1 MKIKFKNSRFIKN
14 IIIGSIFIL
23 MGIDSIIDINNDRW
37 SKYFLFCVGMIYIAI
52 VIYEMIFQYLT
63 IENGTI
69 RSNAILSFRKTI
81 KLNEVYW
88 IKESDR
94 NYYLKTE
101 KTVFKINT
109 NLIETDS
116 LLNLHLVLKA
126 LNLPTDKTP
135 FRSTENQQPITDN

>member
-14 IIIGSIFIL
+14 IVIGSVFVLI
-23 MGIDSIIDINNDRW
+23 GIDSFIDVNNDRE
-37 SKYFLFCVGMIYIAI
+37 SKYFIFCAGIIYVASA
-52 VIYEMIFQYLT
+52 VYEMIFQYLT
-63 IENGTI
+63 IEEGTI
-69 RSNAILSFRKTI
+69 KSNALLSFRKKI

-109 NLIETDS
+109 DLIETNS
-116 LLNLHLVLKA
+116 LLNLHVVLKE
-126 LNLPTDKTP
+126 LNLPNDKTP
-135 FRSTENQQPITDN
+135 FQ

>member
-1 MKIKFKNSRFIKN
+1 MKIKYKNSRFIKN

-37 SKYFLFCVGMIYIAI
+37 SKYFIFCVGIIYLATT
-52 VIYEMIFQYLT
+52 IYEMVFQYLT

-94 NYYLKTE
+94 NYYLKTD
-101 KTVFKINT
+101 KTVFKIDT
-109 NLIETDS
+109 DLIDTSS
-116 LLNLHLVLKA
+116 LLQLHSLLKA
-126 LNLPTDKTP
+126 LDLPAEKTP
-135 FRSTENQQPITDN
+135 FHD

>member
-1 MKIKFKNSRFIKN
+1 MKIKYKNSRFIKN

-23 MGIDSIIDINNDRW
+23 MGIDSIIDINNNRW
-37 SKYFLFCVGMIYIAI
+37 SKYFIFSVGIIYFATA
-52 VIYEMIFQYLT
+52 IYEMVFQYLI

-94 NYYLKTE
+94 NYYLKTD
-101 KTVFKINT
+101 KTVFKIDT
-109 NLIETDS
+109 DLIDTSS
-116 LLNLHLVLKA
+116 LLHLHSLLKE
-126 LNLPTDKTP
+126 LDLPVDKTP
-135 FRSTENQQPITDN
+135 FHN

>member
-23 MGIDSIIDINNDRW
+23 IGIDSFIDVNNDRG
-37 SKYFLFCVGMIYIAI
+37 SKYFIFCAGIIYVASA
-52 VIYEMIFQYLT
+52 VYEMTFQYLT

-69 RSNAILSFRKTI
+69 RINAILSFRKTI

-94 NYYLKTE
+94 NYYLKTD
-101 KTVFKINT
+101 KTVFKIDT
-109 NLIETDS
+109 DLIDTSS
-116 LLNLHLVLKA
+116 LLHLHSLLKA
-126 LNLPTDKTP
+126 LDLPAEKTP
-135 FRSTENQQPITDN
+135 FHN

>member
-14 IIIGSIFIL
+14 IVIGSVFIL
-23 MGIDSIIDINNDRW
+23 IGLEGILEVENTRG
-37 SKYFLFCVGMIYIAI
+37 SKYFIFCAGIIYVASA
-52 VIYEMIFQYLT
+52 VYEMIFQYLT
-63 IENGTI
+63 IEEGTI
-69 RSNAILSFRKTI
+69 KSNALLSFRKKI

-109 NLIETDS
+109 DLIETNS
-116 LLNLHLVLKA
+116 LLNLHVVLKE
-126 LNLPTDKTP
+126 LNLPNDKTP
-135 FRSTENQQPITDN
+135 FH

>member
-1 MKIKFKNSRFIKN
+1 MKIKYKNSRFIKN

-37 SKYFLFCVGMIYIAI
+37 SKYFIFCVGIIYLATA
-52 VIYEMIFQYLT
+52 IYEMVFQYLT

-88 IKESDR
+88 ITR
-94 NYYLKTE
+94 HPRGCY
-101 KTVFKINT
+101 
-109 NLIETDS
+109 
-116 LLNLHLVLKA
+116 
-126 LNLPTDKTP
+126 
-135 FRSTENQQPITDN
+135 

>member
-1 MKIKFKNSRFIKN
+1 M
-14 IIIGSIFIL
+14 L

-37 SKYFLFCVGMIYIAI
+37 SKYFIFCFGIIYLATA
-52 VIYEMIFQYLT
+52 IYEMIFQYLT

-88 IKESDR
+88 IKKSDR
-94 NYYLKTE
+94 DYYLKTK

-109 NLIETDS
+109 DLIETNS
-116 LLNLHLVLKA
+116 LLNLYLVLKA
-126 LNLPTDKTP
+126 IKLPADKTP
-135 FRSTENQQPITDN
+135 FQQTDNRQPIT

>member
-14 IIIGSIFIL
+14 IVIGSVFIL
-23 MGIDSIIDINNDRW
+23 IGLEGILEVENARG
-37 SKYFLFCVGMIYIAI
+37 SKYFIFCAGIIYVASA
-52 VIYEMIFQYLT
+52 VYEMIFQYLT
-63 IENGTI
+63 IEEGTI
-69 RSNAILSFRKTI
+69 KSNALLSFRKKI

-109 NLIETDS
+109 DLIETNS
-116 LLNLHLVLKA
+116 LLNLHVVLKE
-126 LNLPTDKTP
+126 LNLPNDKTP
-135 FRSTENQQPITDN
+135 FH

>member
-1 MKIKFKNSRFIKN
+1 MKIKYKNSRFIKN

-23 MGIDSIIDINNDRW
+23 MGIDSIIDINNNRW
-37 SKYFLFCVGMIYIAI
+37 SKYFIFSVGIIYFATA
-52 VIYEMIFQYLT
+52 IYEMVFQYLI

-94 NYYLKTE
+94 NYYLKTD
-101 KTVFKINT
+101 KTVFKIDT
-109 NLIETDS
+109 DLIDTSS
-116 LLNLHLVLKA
+116 LLHLHSLLKE
-126 LNLPTDKTP
+126 LDLPADKTP
-135 FRSTENQQPITDN
+135 FYN

>member
-1 MKIKFKNSRFIKN
+1 MKIKYKNSRFIKN

-37 SKYFLFCVGMIYIAI
+37 SKYFIFCVGIIYLATT
-52 VIYEMIFQYLT
+52 IYEMTFQYLT

-94 NYYLKTE
+94 NYYLKTK

-109 NLIETDS
+109 DLIETDS
-116 LLNLHLVLKA
+116 LLNLHVVLKA
-126 LNLPTDKTP
+126 LNLTAEKTP
-135 FRSTENQQPITDN
+135 FHN